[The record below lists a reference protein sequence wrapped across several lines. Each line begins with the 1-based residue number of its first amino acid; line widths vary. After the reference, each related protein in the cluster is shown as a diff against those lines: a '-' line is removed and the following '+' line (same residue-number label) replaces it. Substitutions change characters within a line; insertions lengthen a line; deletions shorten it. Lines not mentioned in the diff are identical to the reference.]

1 MNNFADQFEK
11 YDFPKLGFIKIP
23 RFNISKEDI
32 KNFKLGSKFNSSDYL
47 AALIKHKFDEKLKN
61 KIITELEKQKYHDR
75 LEYEFNEI
83 NRLYFTD
90 YILLVYHL
98 IVFCKNNN
106 ILNSPG
112 RGSSGGS
119 LLLFI
124 LDCVK
129 INPIKHNLL
138 FERFI
143 SSARTELKEI
153 DGETYISSGS
163 LPDFDLDSQRSLKYK
178 INEYIS
184 NQFPNKTAAICNI
197 STFQTKV
204 LLKEVLKAYEE
215 MSEENTKEISKMIEA
230 QFGKIESLDDA
241 LETNEDFKE
250 WVKNHEETI
259 KIAKSLYQL
268 NKNKSVHASGIL
280 ICNENI
286 EDSLP
291 LELDSEKNI
300 VCGYTMNDAQMFG
313 TKLDNLGLKNLD
325 AISDCLNL
333 INKKI
338 EDIDVNDKSIY
349 EFLNKT
355 DDFYGIF
362 QAEDGLGK
370 SVMKALKCK
379 NVEDLGL
386 SVSVGRPGSVKFLTN
401 IKDAKETNK
410 LKDWGDDRINDT
422 LKDSYSVIVYQENI
436 MALCKIM
443 ANFTPVET
451 NEIRKIIGKK
461 LDTMIEW
468 KEKFINQSIKNDF
481 KQEICEEVWQTFED
495 SGNYLFCK
503 SHGFLYGHLTAI
515 CIYLK
520 ANHPKE
526 FYYSLLRNAKHEQK
540 PLEEIKTIISEMIKS
555 GINVL
560 PPHILKSEYDFSIQE
575 TGIRMGIGN
584 IKGIS
589 EKSIEKLENFK
600 TDNSN
605 KFDLFYAA
613 NEAHIPINVMA
624 SLILAGSMDDLI
636 TENRSKIM
644 LELILWNLL
653 TLKEKRYVTE
663 LGPKHQFKLI
673 DIVKLLNK
681 EIKNEK
687 GKVIIKDSR
696 METIRKYYNPYIELH
711 KYNNK
716 NPDFCKYWMERE
728 LLGFSYSTNLL
739 TIFKPHC
746 SDLIPIL
753 EATQTFERDRVHI
766 IGEIIDQK
774 EWKSKE
780 KKLPC
785 LKIKLQDHTSNCEVL
800 FVSSDKEDKIGEIIE
815 NNGRKPKIGDIVIIR
830 ASKGSDIFFGRSL
843 SIQQNDIFT
852 RVSQL
857 KDIGEN
863 KISENIS

>member
-1 MNNFADQFEK
+1 MNNFINQFEK
-11 YDFPKLGFIKIP
+11 YNFSKLGFIKIP
-23 RFNISKEDI
+23 RFEIPKEEI
-32 KNFKLGSKFNSSDYL
+32 KNFKLKNNFNSSDYL
-47 AALIKHKFDEKLKN
+47 AALIKYKFNEKLNN
-61 KIITELEKQKYHDR
+61 KIILESEKEKYYNR
-75 LEYEFNEI
+75 VEYEFNEI
-83 NRLYFTD
+83 VRLHFTD

-98 IVFCKNNN
+98 IDFCKKSN

-119 LLLFI
+119 LLLYI

-129 INPIKHNLL
+129 INPIKYNLL

-178 INEYIS
+178 INEYIDG
-184 NQFPNKTAAICNI
+184 QFPNKTVSICNI

-215 MSEENTKEISKMIEA
+215 MNEENAKEISKMVES
-230 QFGKIESLDDA
+230 QFGKIESFNETLK
-241 LETNEDFKE
+241 TNENFKD
-250 WVKNHEETI
+250 WAKKHEETVRI
-259 KIAKSLYQL
+259 VKSLYQL

-286 EDSLP
+286 KDCLP

-325 AISDCLNL
+325 AISNCLIL

-338 EDIDVNDKSIY
+338 EDIDVNDNSIY

-362 QAEDGLGK
+362 QAEEGLGK
-370 SVMKALKCK
+370 SVMKTLKCK

-386 SVSVGRPGSVKFLTN
+386 SVSVGRPGSIKFLAD
-401 IKDAKETNK
+401 IKNAKETNK
-410 LKDWGDDRINDT
+410 LKDWGDNRINDT

-443 ANFTPVET
+443 ADFSSSET

-461 LDTMIEW
+461 LDTMPLW
-468 KEKFINQSIKNDF
+468 KDKFINQSINNGFDEK
-481 KQEICEEVWQTFED
+481 ICEEVWQTFED

-520 ANHPKE
+520 ANYPKE
-526 FYYSLLRNAKHEQK
+526 FYFSLLKNAKYEQK
-540 PLEEIKTIISEMIKS
+540 PLEEVKTIISEIIKS
-555 GINVL
+555 NISIL
-560 PPHILKSEYDFSIQE
+560 PPHILKSDYDFSIQE
-575 TGIRMGIGN
+575 NGIRMGIGN

-589 EKSIEKLENFK
+589 EKSIEKLQNFK
-600 TDNSN
+600 TDNST

-636 TENRSKIM
+636 TETRSKIM

-653 TLKEKRYVTE
+653 TLKEKKYATE
-663 LGPKHQFKLI
+663 LGSKHQFKLI

-687 GKVIIKDSR
+687 GKNIIKDSR
-696 METIRKYYNPYIELH
+696 METIRKHYNPYIELH

-716 NPDFCKYWMERE
+716 NPDFCKFWMERE
-728 LLGFSYSTNLL
+728 LLGYSYSTNLL
-739 TIFKPHC
+739 KIFKPHC
-746 SDLIPIL
+746 SDLISIL
-753 EATQTFERDRVHI
+753 EATQTFERERVHI

-774 EWKSKE
+774 EWKSRE

-785 LKIKLQDHTSNCEVL
+785 MKLKIQDHTSNCEIL
-800 FVSSDKEDKIGEIIE
+800 FVNSDTEDRIGEIIE
-815 NNGRKPKIGDIVIIR
+815 NNGRKPKEGDIVIIR

-843 SIQQNDIFT
+843 SIQQNEVFMKI
-852 RVSQL
+852 SQL
-857 KDIGEN
+857 KDTELT
-863 KISENIS
+863 KIPENIS

>member
-1 MNNFADQFEK
+1 LNNFADQFEK

>member
-1 MNNFADQFEK
+1 MNNFVNQFEK

-32 KNFKLGSKFNSSDYL
+32 KNFKLGNKFNSSDYL
-47 AALIKHKFDEKLKN
+47 AALIKYKFDEKLKN
-61 KIITELEKQKYHDR
+61 KIIPTSEIQKYQDR

-83 NRLYFTD
+83 TRLYFTD

-98 IVFCKNNN
+98 INFCKNNN
-106 ILNSPG
+106 ILNSFG

-119 LLLFI
+119 LLLYI

-129 INPIKHNLL
+129 INPIKYNLL

-178 INEYIS
+178 INEYIDK
-184 NQFPNKTAAICNI
+184 QFPNKTVAICNI

-204 LLKEVLKAYEE
+204 LLKEVLKTYEE
-215 MSEENTKEISKMIEA
+215 VTEENTKEVSKMIEA
-230 QFGKIESLDDA
+230 QFGKIESLDEA
-241 LETNEDFKE
+241 LITNEDFKE
-250 WVKNHEETI
+250 WARKHEETI
-259 KIAKSLYQL
+259 KIAKLLYQL

-286 EDSLP
+286 KDCLP
-291 LELDSEKNI
+291 LELDSDKNI

-313 TKLDNLGLKNLD
+313 VKFDSLGLKNLD
-325 AISDCLNL
+325 IINDCLNL

-338 EDIDVNDKSIY
+338 EDIDVNDNSIY

-370 SVMKALKCK
+370 SVMKTLKCK
-379 NVEDLGL
+379 NVEDLAL
-386 SVSVGRPGSVKFLTN
+386 SISVGRPGSVKFLSD
-401 IKDAKETNK
+401 IKNTKESNK
-410 LKDWGDDRINDT
+410 LKDWGDDRINNT

-443 ANFTPVET
+443 ANFTSIET

-461 LDTMIEW
+461 LDTMLLW
-468 KEKFINQSIKNDF
+468 KEKFINQSINNGFDGK
-481 KQEICEEVWQTFED
+481 ICEEVWQTFED

-540 PLEEIKTIISEMIKS
+540 PLDEIKTIVSEIIKS
-555 GINVL
+555 NINIL
-560 PPHILKSEYDFSIQE
+560 PPHILKSDYDFSIQE

-589 EKSIEKLENFK
+589 EKSIEKLQNFK

-663 LGPKHQFKLI
+663 LGPKNQFKLI
-673 DIVKLLNK
+673 DIVKSLNK
-681 EIKNEK
+681 EVKNEK
-687 GKVIIKDSR
+687 GKTIIKDSR
-696 METIRKYYNPYIELH
+696 METIRKHYNPYIELH

-739 TIFKPHC
+739 KIFKPHC
-746 SDLIPIL
+746 SDLISIL
-753 EATQTFERDRVHI
+753 EATQTFERDRVHV
-766 IGEIIDQK
+766 IGEILELK

-785 LKIKLQDHTSNCEVL
+785 MKIKIQDHTGNYEVL
-800 FVSSDKEDKIGEIIE
+800 FVNSDAEDRIGEIIE

-830 ASKGSDIFFGRSL
+830 ASKGSDILFGKSL
-843 SIQQNDIFT
+843 SIQQNEVFMRI
-852 RVSQL
+852 SQL
-857 KDIGEN
+857 KDIELT
-863 KISENIS
+863 KIPENIS